1 MGKRESESIKM
12 VETFEKETK
21 QYLNKPL
28 KELSLTELKK
38 KTSNFAQNQKSK
50 LWNYVFTFYANI
62 IGQMETYQNNV
73 TES

>member
-1 MGKRESESIKM
+1 MGQRESENIKM

-50 LWNYVFTFYANI
+50 LWNYVFTFCDSI

>member
-1 MGKRESESIKM
+1 M

-21 QYLNKPL
+21 QYLKKPL

-38 KTSNFAQNQKSK
+38 KINNFAQNQKSK
-50 LWNYVFTFYANI
+50 LWNNVFIFYANI
-62 IGQMETYQNNV
+62 IGQMETHQNNV

>member
-1 MGKRESESIKM
+1 MGKRESENIKM
-12 VETFEKETK
+12 VETFEEETK
-21 QYLNKPL
+21 QYLKKPL
-28 KELSLTELKK
+28 TRLSLTELKK
-38 KTSNFAQNQKSK
+38 KTISFAQNQKSK

>member
-1 MGKRESESIKM
+1 MGQRESENIKM
-12 VETFEKETK
+12 VEIFEKETK

-50 LWNYVFTFYANI
+50 LLNYVFTFYANI
-62 IGQMETYQNNV
+62 IGQMETHQNSV